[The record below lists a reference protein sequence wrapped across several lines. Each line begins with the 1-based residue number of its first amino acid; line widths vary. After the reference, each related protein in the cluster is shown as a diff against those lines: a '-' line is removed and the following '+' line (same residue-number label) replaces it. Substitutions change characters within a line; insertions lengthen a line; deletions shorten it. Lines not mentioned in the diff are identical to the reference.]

1 MNRKSI
7 AKAIRQ
13 DVYEK
18 YNGRCAYCGKE
29 IEYAEMQ
36 VDHLIPLRD
45 IESGSDDFE
54 NLMPACRRCNHYKRA
69 NTLEGW
75 RKMIESIPQKLERD
89 SYIYRVALD
98 YELIEP
104 KPHEIEFYFE
114 RWKNDECGSN
124 RNN

>member
-18 YNGRCAYCGKE
+18 YNGRCAYCGKL

-36 VDHLIPLRD
+36 VDHLIPL
-45 IESGSDDFE
+45 GGYTQNGTDDFE

-75 RKMIESIPQKLERD
+75 RKMIEEIPQKLEHD
-89 SYIYRVALD
+89 SYIYRVALA

-104 KPHEIEFYFE
+104 KPHKIKFYFE
-114 RWKNDECGSN
+114 RSN
-124 RNN
+124 ENK